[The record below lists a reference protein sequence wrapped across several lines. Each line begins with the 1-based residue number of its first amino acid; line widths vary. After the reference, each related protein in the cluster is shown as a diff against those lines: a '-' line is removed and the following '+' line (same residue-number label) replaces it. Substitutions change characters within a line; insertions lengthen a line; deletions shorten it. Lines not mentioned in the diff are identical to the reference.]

1 MGKTKMNFPKPP
13 RNQRGAGPSSA
24 RPNISDDRRFEEYR
38 QYDAFDGTGT
48 IFRVLP
54 VDPNYHNLDA
64 FINHLGRRTV
74 EQMEERSRTRILHPH
89 FRVWM
94 TVEIDYR
101 VDRTD
106 DIVRATLTH
115 RGFLVGPITREETE
129 EQMAEAILG
138 LITRH
143 QHFLQTSK
151 LRVEAIVARNIIFG
165 ISSFY

>member
-74 EQMEERSRTRILHPH
+74 EQMEERSSTRILHPH

-106 DIVRATLTH
+106 EIVRATLTH
-115 RGFLVGPITREETE
+115 RGYLVGPITHEETD
-129 EQMAEAILG
+129 EQMVEAMLG
-138 LITRH
+138 LVTRH

-151 LRVEAIVARNIIFG
+151 LRWRP
-165 ISSFY
+165 

>member
-13 RNQRGAGPSSA
+13 RNQRGAGPSPGG
-24 RPNISDDRRFEEYR
+24 PNISDDARFEEYR

-48 IFRVLP
+48 IFRILP

-64 FINHLGRRTV
+64 FINHLGRRTA
-74 EQMEERSRTRILHPH
+74 EQIDDRVDTRILHPH

-94 TVEIDYR
+94 IVEIDYR

-106 DIVRATLTH
+106 EIVRATLKH
-115 RGFLVGPITREETE
+115 RGFLVGPIPEEETD
-129 EQMAEAILG
+129 EQMVQAILG
-138 LITRH
+138 LVTRH

-151 LRVEAIVARNIIFG
+151 LRVEAIVAGNIIFG
-165 ISSFY
+165 ISSLY